1 MAKKLITRNVLP
13 ALQLIRTH
21 GSISRSQVGEKI
33 GASPFLVSQI
43 CDTLLSA
50 GFITEAGLGD
60 STGGRRPTLLSLRKG
75 FGRILGV
82 HLGSVNVRIALT
94 DFGGTLIEYVK
105 DESRANQG
113 PDVALKHLFQ
123 LIDRVLEK
131 AGMHSSELD
140 GIGIGI
146 SGVLDRRKGQVLFW
160 PKLPLWVNVPI
171 RQMFEERYKTLV
183 EMDDTSRT
191 RAYAESRLGG
201 AGWANHFVY
210 IASGAGL
217 GAALFLDGKLY
228 SGAAG
233 FAGEFGHMTVSEE
246 GPLCSCG
253 NRGCLESMVSAWTLI
268 RKARQGLED
277 GLSNTLK
284 KLTQDDPQTL
294 SVEMI
299 AQAARQGDRFS
310 LRLLSEAGMYLGRG
324 IVGLVNLLNPEL
336 IVIGAAM
343 AAAAGDLL
351 LPEIERVVQDR
362 AMILGEYQV
371 KIQISKLDER
381 DWAIG
386 ASFQIAEKALIHSFL
401 RSQEV
406 KKRAVRATGARTAKA
421 GR

>member
-1 MAKKLITRNVLP
+1 MAKKLITRNILK
-13 ALQLIRTH
+13 ALQLVRAQE
-21 GSISRSQVGEKI
+21 SISRSQVGEKL

-43 CDTLLSA
+43 CDALLGA

-75 FGRILGV
+75 FGRIVGV
-82 HLGSVNVRIALT
+82 HFGSFNVRIALT
-94 DFGGTLIEYVK
+94 DFGGTLIEYLK
-105 DESRANQG
+105 DESKASHG
-113 PDVALKHLFQ
+113 PEVALHHLFQ

-131 AGMHSSELD
+131 AGIGYSELD
-140 GIGIGI
+140 GIGIGV
-146 SGVLDRRKGQVLFW
+146 SGVLDRSTGQILFW

-171 RQMFEERYKTLV
+171 KHMLEERYKTLV
-183 EMDDTSRT
+183 ELDDTSRT

-210 IASGAGL
+210 ISSGAGV
-217 GAALFLDGKLY
+217 GAALFLNGQLY

-253 NRGCLESMVSAWTLI
+253 NRGCLETMVSAWTLI
-268 RKARQGLED
+268 RKARQGLDD

-284 KLTQDDPQTL
+284 KMTQDSPESL

-299 AQAARQGDRFS
+299 AKAARNGDRFS
-310 LRLLSEAGMYLGRG
+310 RRLLSEAGMYLGRG

-343 AAAAGDLL
+343 ASAAGDLL

-362 AMILGEYQV
+362 AMILGEHQV
-371 KIQISKLDER
+371 KIQISKLDEKE
-381 DWAIG
+381 WAIG
-386 ASFQIAEKALIHSFL
+386 ASFQVAEKALINAFL
-401 RSQEV
+401 RFQEK
-406 KKRAVRATGARTAKA
+406 KKRIVRSPAVRSSKDDL
-421 GR
+421 